1 MPNATVTVSE
11 FVLHCAIETDK
22 MTFTIVALAFIYLVS
37 LFGNLMVIMVIIMN
51 PHLQSPMFF
60 YIGTLAVIDVVNSSN
75 LIPRMLAVLLFKAAT
90 VPYGPCLLQLSV
102 VYHLGLA
109 ESFLLSLMAC
119 DRYVAVVYPLR
130 YPSIVTKKTVWF
142 SILLVNIFSAAILTP
157 YMVFATELSF
167 CRSNILPYCFC
178 DFVTMVHV
186 SCTEDPR
193 HLTLLSSTTIITGV
207 GTLGVILLSYGRII
221 VAALKIS
228 SAEGKKKAFSTLLT
242 HLLVVCLFY
251 FPLMT
256 SYILPGIG
264 VQLSAEAY
272 NVLVIIAIMV
282 PPMMNPIIYS
292 FRNKEIKGSIYRLWT
307 GKRVDPDSH

>member
-11 FVLHCAIETDK
+11 FVLHCAIEKDK
-22 MTFTIVALAFIYLVS
+22 MTFTIVALALIYLVT
-37 LFGNLMVIMVIIMN
+37 LVGNLLVIVVIVVN

-60 YIGTLAVIDVVNSSN
+60 YIGTLAAIDVVNSTN
-75 LIPRMLAVLLFKAAT
+75 LIPRMLAILTFNANT

-102 VYHLGLA
+102 VYHLGVTEGL
-109 ESFLLSLMAC
+109 LLSVMAC

-130 YPSIVTKKTVWF
+130 YPSLVTKKTVCI
-142 SILLVNIFSAAILTP
+142 SIFLVNVIAAAILTP

-167 CRSNILPYCFC
+167 CHTNVLPYCFC
-178 DFVTMVHV
+178 DFVTMVHI
-186 SCTEDPR
+186 SCTIDPR

-207 GTLGVILLSYGRII
+207 GGLAIILFSYGRIV

-228 SAEGKKKAFSTLLT
+228 SADGKKKVFSTLLT

-251 FPLMT
+251 LPLMI

-307 GKRVDPDSH
+307 RKRTTPDSH